1 MATVNLLKLPSG
13 VLLTT
18 PPSPPTS
25 LTDGRTT
32 RLFFSFVN
40 RSGELVMGGHGGL
53 NILPQKRWNVF
64 NYENREKVRQDEEA
78 AAKEEQLKREQVR
91 KRDAEL
97 RLEQLRVARG
107 LAPLKQVA
115 EPAKEPAAQPTIVEP
130 KSNHINLFE
139 GIRIFDPIKGLDNE
153 EGAKEDGFK
162 RKKMKKEE
170 VGSKNIITPDDEK
183 YRLGYGIAGK
193 GVKLPWYLE
202 RRSNNESSVGDG
214 MTRVQMEEEKKDK
227 KKTLEEL
234 REERLKREKKEKER
248 ERALIMEKSRRDG
261 TFSKNKRLF
270 RG

>member
-1 MATVNLLKLPSG
+1 MSPKLDKVG
-13 VLLTT
+13 TLTR
-18 PPSPPTS
+18 S
-25 LTDGRTT
+25 LRIGKSW
-32 RLFFSFVN
+32 LG
-40 RSGELVMGGHGGL
+40 GELVMGGHGGL
-53 NILPQKRWNVF
+53 NILPQKRWNVY

-78 AAKEEQLKREQVR
+78 AAKEEQLKHEQVR

-115 EPAKEPAAQPTIVEP
+115 EPAKEPAAQPTIAEP
-130 KSNHINLFE
+130 KSNE
-139 GIRIFDPIKGLDNE
+139 GIRIFDPVKGLDNE
-153 EGAKEDGFK
+153 GGANEDGFK

-202 RRSNNESSVGDG
+202 RRSNNESSLGDG

>member
-1 MATVNLLKLPSG
+1 MKIVSKPKLSENLTPECSLKLG
-13 VLLTT
+13 
-18 PPSPPTS
+18 
-25 LTDGRTT
+25 
-32 RLFFSFVN
+32 
-40 RSGELVMGGHGGL
+40 GELVMGGHGGL
-53 NILPQKRWNVF
+53 NILPQKRWNVY

-78 AAKEEQLKREQVR
+78 AAQ
-91 KRDAEL
+91 
-97 RLEQLRVARG
+97 ART
-107 LAPLKQVA
+107 
-115 EPAKEPAAQPTIVEP
+115 AQPTIAEP

-139 GIRIFDPIKGLDNE
+139 GIRIFDPVKGLDNE
-153 EGAKEDGFK
+153 GGANEDGFK

-170 VGSKNIITPDDEK
+170 VGLKNIITPDDEK
-183 YRLGYGIAGK
+183 YRLGYGIVGK

-234 REERLKREKKEKER
+234 RDERLKREKKEKER
-248 ERALIMEKSRRDG
+248 ERALIMEKSQRDG